1 MNSLA
6 EENLRL
12 DIQMPDLKKL
22 RSEFEVEVGGT
33 FTGGMGVNA
42 LRKRDLGR
50 RVIMR
55 ARSVLAFRARV

>member
-1 MNSLA
+1 
-6 EENLRL
+6 L
-12 DIQMPDLKKL
+12 DVQMPDLKKL
-22 RSEFEVEVGGT
+22 RSEFEAEVGGT

-50 RVIMR
+50 RAITR